1 MARPWR
7 RGYKLVY
14 GFFPYAAAKTR
25 LCVQQLSST
34 MNFLS
39 SAFSTL
45 TGGSIPYTLKE
56 KVVDGG
62 LAGYPDSRL
71 VWTVYNGVNP
81 KTDNSPVS
89 VFEFS
94 LKEPSN
100 VQRDYVSL
108 ARNAYKKLKLI
119 KFPGVVSV
127 IDFIEND
134 NFLYIVTE
142 RVTPLVHYLKQNSGA
157 VSQDAK
163 LFGIYSVGHALL
175 FINSK
180 ANCLHG
186 SLDVASSVFVN
197 LLGEWK
203 LFGFELLTN
212 LASDPDQPIYRLSG
226 RLTAFK
232 DYVPEEV
239 ASLGV
244 ESIRQFPV
252 KFDSFRFGVFMYIV
266 LLVDFTSLYKAP
278 VVELSQLLL
287 ASAKVPRQINTAYK
301 RLVSAKSSLRTT
313 VEKFLQ
319 DTDSYFSTNN
329 LVQFSNQLEEIKF
342 KNEAEK
348 LDFFKHELGRYVNDD
363 GAEPIVFPP
372 GFLDHKLLP
381 ELVQQFN
388 NLSNMKISPDSP
400 PEARQQQQETKSLIL
415 NYILKFGSS
424 LPEENF
430 TKVIKPIIFQSFTLS
445 DRSIRLILLTHLP
458 LYAPLLTD
466 SDVQLKI
473 FNNIITGFQDT
484 NFMIRET
491 TLTSITTIIEKVS
504 VKQVNHEL
512 LKVLAKAQ
520 MDPKPSIRTNTLI
533 LIIKI
538 SSKIYSSSRNSVL
551 ITALSK
557 SLRDTFTPCKMK
569 ALSGFETLIEGFS
582 LDEICGKILGHLAV
596 SLMDPKSYK
605 VRNEARRI
613 FDLYLQSVERH
624 AATLPQNEDQEDEE
638 EKKFFQEY
646 TSSATV
652 PEKQES
658 TEEGGFNFGWN
669 MVNKLVSSSDVGGEL
684 NHDFNSSTPDLTR
697 TATPT
702 AQPAPVKKVTR
713 SNAPDNSWADDL
725 VDDNDNDG
733 WDMDDGVFEPAP
745 PPKIEKLKLSAPK
758 VAPQKTPATARKSSS
773 LKLGGKKPAR
783 APGATLKLNLDIEE
797 DEDGWGGSDN
807 W

>member
-1 MARPWR
+1 
-7 RGYKLVY
+7 
-14 GFFPYAAAKTR
+14 
-25 LCVQQLSST
+25 

-56 KVVDGG
+56 KVVD
-62 LAGYPDSRL
+62 AGSASYPDSRL
-71 VWTVYNGVNP
+71 VWSIYNGVNP
-81 KTDNSPVS
+81 KADNAPVS

-94 LKEPSN
+94 LKDPTN

-108 ARNAYKKLKLI
+108 ARNAYKKLKMI

-127 IDFIEND
+127 VDFIEND

-142 RVTPLVHYLKQNSGA
+142 RVVPLVSYLKENSAA
-157 VSQDAK
+157 VSQDAR

-180 ANCLHG
+180 ANCVHG

-212 LASDPDQPIYRLSG
+212 LASDPDQPVYRLSG
-226 RLTAFK
+226 RLVAFN

-239 ASLGV
+239 VSLGV
-244 ESIRQFPV
+244 DSIRQFPA
-252 KFDSFRFGVFMYIV
+252 KFDSYRFGVFMYVV
-266 LLVDFTSLYKAP
+266 LLVDFTSLYRAP
-278 VVELSQLLL
+278 VVEPGQLLL
-287 ASAKVPRQINTAYK
+287 AAAKVPRLINTAYK
-301 RLVSAKSSLRTT
+301 RLVSPKASLRTT

-319 DTDSYFSTNN
+319 DSDSYFSSNK
-329 LVQFSNQLEEIKF
+329 LVQFSTQLDEIKF

-363 GAEPIVFPP
+363 GAEPIMFPP

-388 NLSNMKISPDSP
+388 NLSNMKLPQDSV

-430 TKVIKPIIFQSFTLS
+430 SKTIKPIIFQSFTFP

-466 SDVQLKI
+466 ADVQLKI
-473 FNNIITGFQDT
+473 FNHIITGFQDT

-491 TLTSITTIIEKVS
+491 TLTSITTIIDKVS

-538 SSKIYSSSRNSVL
+538 SSKIYSTSRNSVL

-569 ALSGFETLIEGFS
+569 ALSGFETLIDGFS

-596 SLMDPKSYK
+596 SLMDPRSYK
-605 VRNEARRI
+605 VRDEARRI

-624 AATLPQNEDQEDEE
+624 AATLPHNEDQEDEE

-646 TSSATV
+646 TSTSAAT
-652 PEKQES
+652 EKQETS
-658 TEEGGFNFGWN
+658 EEGGFNFGWN

-702 AQPAPVKKVTR
+702 AQPVPVKEHVR
-713 SNAPDNSWADDL
+713 NNASDNSWADSL
-725 VDDNDNDG
+725 VDDNENDG
-733 WDMDDGVFEPAP
+733 WDMEDAAFEPAP
-745 PPKIEKLKLSAPK
+745 PPKIEKLKISAAK
-758 VAPQKTPATARKSSS
+758 SAPQKTPSTARKTSS
-773 LKLGGKKPAR
+773 LKLGSKKPAR
-783 APGATLKLNLDIEE
+783 TPGSTLKLNINVED
-797 DEDGWGGSDN
+797 DEDGWGGTDN